1 MRKYIENA
9 CEEIDAA
16 IFVGDAFLEEE
27 HRKGLIEYMERW
39 TRELKR
45 IDTMVNSE
53 EYKKEMKELENS
65 D

>member
-16 IFVGDAFLEEE
+16 IFSGDAFFDEE

-45 IDTMVNSE
+45 IDIMVNSE
-53 EYKKEMKELENS
+53 EWKKEMQ
-65 D
+65 DG